1 MPEWRCIT
9 GGWADNTD
17 DRSQAGSGCSEV
29 WSDEPVT
36 TSCVHVCWFVPVDL
50 LPWEAASGGW
60 CAFFRALDCAA
71 TWATAFRL
79 APYSGKLRQREGLH
93 VNHKYLWC
101 LYPLSGPGVNCRRG
115 RRVRVTERLPL
126 LRLAAPGL
134 SWSPYFVMDAQ
145 ASWRRIKC
153 YICVDDFTN
162 EYLSVSLTSGISG
175 MQVTRILDSIVLFHG
190 YPVTL
195 RPDQTLH
202 QRLPGGHWT
211 SGPLRM
217 ALSFGL
223 FSRAI
228 KYLWGYRKLKW

>member
-1 MPEWRCIT
+1 M
-9 GGWADNTD
+9 
-17 DRSQAGSGCSEV
+17 
-29 WSDEPVT
+29 WSDESVT
-36 TSCVHVCWFVPVDL
+36 TSCVHACWFVPVVL
-50 LPWEAASGGW
+50 LLWEAASGGR
-60 CAFFRALDCAA
+60 CEFFRALDCAA

-79 APYSGKLRQREGLH
+79 APYSGKLRQREALH

-101 LYPLSGPGVNCRRG
+101 FYHLSGPGVNCRRG

-134 SWSPYFVMDAQ
+134 TWSPYFVMDAQ
-145 ASWRRIKC
+145 ATWRRTKVLYLRWWFYQWIPVSFSYLR
-153 YICVDDFTN
+153 YIWHAGHTYSGQYCAISW
-162 EYLSVSLTSGISG
+162 LSGNVRT
-175 MQVTRILDSIVLFHG
+175 
-190 YPVTL
+190 